1 MSPPKSKPA
10 SSQGSAPL
18 SRRRTLRNVVWTAVS
33 LIALAAG
40 AAAFLYYWT
49 GSASFENWARGRLI
63 AEVQQATGGRV
74 EMRAFHWHPLELDA
88 QAEGLVIHGSE
99 SAGEAPYAQV
109 DKVHAKF
116 SILEFLSPRILLR
129 DLEITR
135 PSLHLIVYPDGST
148 NEPHPRETP
157 AKGKSTLDTIFDL
170 QAGRIAMEQGVI
182 DFEDRAATFDF
193 LNRYTLA
200 DLSAKDISLRM
211 SYASAAKNA
220 PEKYRIEAGARDIA
234 VVRGTGAK
242 TVQAKGYAQA
252 TLDLMRNAMYVRSL
266 RLTSQVRDEKGRA
279 QEHALEVTGS
289 LEDFTRPHW
298 QARILGELDMHV
310 LDAATGYPFSPDG
323 LARLDLS
330 GSGLEGQFR
339 LDGSVHVDNG
349 DYIGPGVNARGI
361 VVDAHMHADPE
372 QLLITQIVARLQQ
385 GGRMEGTVALS
396 HWLPPV
402 PGAPAFERAGQ
413 SAVRATPGSVPRTRI
428 VHPPPVFIPV
438 DGKVRAEFK
447 DVPLTAVLE
456 IVGQPPLQQLGFD
469 TLLNGPATATWI
481 KGDQGTLNVGATLGM
496 TARTPGETDELP
508 ASGALDATYTQKNGA
523 VDLRKLELHTPGG
536 ELDAHGLLGAY
547 PVTSA
552 TDLAVE
558 FHSHDLRD
566 YDTILRDL
574 GLKRDGKTG
583 TAALPVTLKGQA
595 DFRGTW
601 TGSLTDPRLAGAGQ
615 ATDIAIETAPQPGD
629 PSGKPQW
636 VHWDA
641 VQASGSYSAARINI
655 DHGDLKRGATEIVLD
670 GSLVAAAA
678 PPSST
683 GNATV
688 PEFNDDSTL
697 RMHVHGS
704 KVGVEQLLPLTG
716 RPLPLKGAFD
726 TQLELNGQIRAL
738 SGSGWVEL
746 DNGTLYGQP
755 IARIRAQG
763 TLANQL
769 VKLSSV
775 TVNAAGGTLE
785 AKGQFNF
792 ESQQFELDSHAN
804 DIDMARIDSLGQRGL
819 NATGKLS
826 LTAGG
831 TGTVAE
837 PHLDMRGTFAGLAV
851 NGEDLGPLAV
861 TAHLAG
867 RVATYDASTRVE
879 SAGLTLHGQTALSG
893 DYETQAKLDFSDFNI
908 AALLVMAHLEALGGT
923 SALAGTMTLDGPLA
937 KPAELRGE
945 ARLNDLAVTISG
957 VHLKSDGS
965 LHASLVDA
973 RVTLD
978 PLHITGEETD
988 LHMQGTVGLTGEH
1001 RLDFAAN
1008 GGINFKLGQMLDP
1021 DLTSSGTAT
1030 FQVEAHGPWRD
1041 PGLRGRID
1049 FENGSLSLE
1058 DVPNGLSQIHGTL
1071 EFNQDRLEVKSLTAM
1086 SGGGLL
1092 SVTGYLAYQHGLYAD
1107 LSVAGKAIRIR
1118 YPSGVSSLADANLHL
1133 QGLENNLLLSGN
1145 VLITR
1150 FSVSP
1155 DFDFAGL
1162 AAQANLV
1169 QAVAP
1174 PEAPSNHVRLDVRIT
1189 SSPQLNFQNTVAKLA
1204 GNVDLRLRG
1213 TIASPTLLG
1222 TIQITEGTALL
1233 AGTRYEL
1240 QRGTIS
1246 FTNPVRIEPSID
1258 LSASAHVTDYDI
1270 TLGLHGTPSKLSITY
1285 RSDPPLPEQDVVAL
1299 LALGRTENQQRLY
1312 TQQQEQE
1319 TASQSTD
1326 VLLGGALNATVSSRV
1341 QKLFGAGSVKVDP
1354 NYIGALGNSTTR
1366 IIVEEQLGR
1375 NVTLTYATN
1384 VDTTQQQLIQAEI
1397 AINRHI
1403 SLLVARDESDVFSM
1417 VIKATRRYR

>member
-1 MSPPKSKPA
+1 MSPRKSTPKSAPGPA
-10 SSQGSAPL
+10 RSL
-18 SRRRTLRNVVWTAVS
+18 WRRTLRIVVGSSVWLV
-33 LIALAAG
+33 ALAAG

-49 GSASFENWARGRLI
+49 SSASFENWARGRLI

-74 EMRAFHWHPLELDA
+74 EIRAFHWRPLELDA
-88 QAEGLVIHGSE
+88 QAEGVTIHGLE
-99 SAGEAPYAQV
+99 GAGEAPFAQV

-116 SILEFLSPRILLR
+116 SILEFLSPRVLLR
-129 DLEITR
+129 DLEIAR

-148 NEPHPRETP
+148 NQPRPRKT
-157 AKGKSTLDTIFDL
+157 ATKGKSTLDTILDL
-170 QAGRIAMEQGVI
+170 QAGRVAVEQGVI

-193 LNRYTLA
+193 LNRYALA

-211 SYASAAKNA
+211 SYASAAKNV
-220 PEKYRIEAGARDIA
+220 PERYRIEAGARDIA
-234 VVRGTGAK
+234 VVRGEGSKA
-242 TVQAKGYAQA
+242 QRANGYAQA
-252 TLDLMRNAMYVRSL
+252 TLELMRNAIFVRSM
-266 RLTSQVRDEKGRA
+266 RITSQVRDEEGRA

-289 LEDFTRPHW
+289 LQDFTRPHW

-310 LDAATGYPFSPDG
+310 LDAATGYPFSPEG
-323 LARLDLS
+323 LARLDLT

-339 LDGSVHVDNG
+339 MDGSVHVDNG

-361 VVDAHMHADPE
+361 TVDAHLHADPE
-372 QLLITQIVARLQQ
+372 QLVITSIVARLKQ
-385 GGRMEGTVALS
+385 GGRMEGTIALS

-413 SAVRATPGSVPRTRI
+413 SVVRATPGSVPEARFI
-428 VHPPPVFIPV
+428 HPPPVFVPV

-447 DVPLTAVLE
+447 DVPLTAVLD
-456 IVGQPPLQQLGFD
+456 IVGQPPMQRLGFD

-481 KGDQGTLNVGATLGM
+481 KGDQGTLIIDAKFGM
-496 TARTPGETDELP
+496 TAPQPGDTGERP
-508 ASGALDATYTQKNGA
+508 ASGALDATYTQKNGG
-523 VDLRKLELHTPGG
+523 VDLRRLDLHTPGG
-536 ELDAHGLLGAY
+536 ELDAHGQAGVY

-552 TDLAVE
+552 TNLAVE

-574 GLKRDGKTG
+574 GLQHEGKSG
-583 TAALPVTLKGQA
+583 TAALPVTLEGQA

-601 TGSLTDPRLAGAGQ
+601 TGSLADPHLAGAGQ
-615 ATDIAIETAPQPGD
+615 ATDLAIETAPQPGD
-629 PSGKPQW
+629 ASGKPQW
-636 VHWDA
+636 VHWDT
-641 VQASGSYSAARINI
+641 VQASGSYSAVRINI
-655 DHGDLKRGATEIVLD
+655 DHGYLKRGATEIVLD

-678 PPSST
+678 PPGST
-683 GNATV
+683 LKVGE
-688 PEFNDDSTL
+688 PEFDDDSTL

-738 SGSGWVEL
+738 SGSGWAEL
-746 DNGTLYGQP
+746 DNGTIYGEP
-755 IARIRAQG
+755 IARIHAQG

-769 VKLSSV
+769 VRLSSV

-785 AKGQFNF
+785 AKGQFNL
-792 ESQQFELDSHAN
+792 ESQQFELDSHASG
-804 DIDMARIDSLGQRGL
+804 IDMARIESLRQHGMD
-819 NATGKLS
+819 ATGKLS
-826 LTAGG
+826 FTAGG
-831 TGTVAE
+831 SGTVDE
-837 PHLDMRGTFAGLAV
+837 PHLDAHGTFAGLAV

-879 SAGLTLHGQTALSG
+879 TAGLTLHGQTALSG
-893 DYETQAKLDFSDFNI
+893 DYQTQAKLDFSDFNI
-908 AALLVMAHLEALGGT
+908 AELLVMAHLEGLGGT

-937 KPAELRGE
+937 KPAELRGQ

-957 VHLKSDGS
+957 VHLKSDGG
-965 LHASLVDA
+965 LHATLADA
-973 RVTLD
+973 KVALD

-988 LHMQGTVGLTGEH
+988 LHVQGSVGLTGEH

-1041 PGLRGRID
+1041 PGLRGQID
-1049 FENGSLSLE
+1049 FENGSLALE

-1107 LSVAGKAIRIR
+1107 LTVAAKGIRIR

-1133 QGLENNLLLSGN
+1133 QGLENNLLLSGK

-1162 AAQANLV
+1162 AAQANLA
-1169 QAVAP
+1169 QAIAP

-1258 LSASAHVTDYDI
+1258 LSATAHVTDYDI

-1319 TASQSTD
+1319 SASQSTD

-1354 NYIGALGNSTTR
+1354 NYIGTLGNSTTR